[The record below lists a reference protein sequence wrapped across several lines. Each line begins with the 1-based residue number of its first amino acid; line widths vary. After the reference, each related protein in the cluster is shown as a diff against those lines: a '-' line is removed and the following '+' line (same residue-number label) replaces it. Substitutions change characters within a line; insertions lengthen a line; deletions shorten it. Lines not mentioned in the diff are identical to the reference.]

1 MSEKVLELCF
11 RSIVS
16 YLNRDYGKSKL
27 YKSQAIAL
35 NKQLE
40 FERSCIYSI
49 QELVSEEV
57 QDRLYKL
64 VG

>member
-16 YLNRDYGKSKL
+16 YINGEHEKSQI
-27 YKSQAIAL
+27 YKSQAVAL
-35 NKQLE
+35 NKKLE
-40 FERSCIYSI
+40 IERSCIYSI